1 MNTNLDQGDIS
12 GSCLGNIMIL
22 STGLPGMIYYS
33 PWYRISLKI
42 LKSTSTTFS
51 KNFNLICGPYNN
63 TRCLLQVTA
72 RSRNQIS
79 LWFQDLSGN
88 KPLTVLA
95 KKVSGPN
102 NSDV

>member
-1 MNTNLDQGDIS
+1 MFGEHNDFEHWFTWHDLLLPTVQ
-12 GSCLGNIMIL
+12 NIFENSEKYL
-22 STGLPGMIYYS
+22 HHFP
-33 PWYRISLKI
+33 
-42 LKSTSTTFS
+42 
-51 KNFNLICGPYNN
+51 KNFNLICCPYNN
-63 TRCLLQVTA
+63 TPCLLQVTA